1 MRILCVLC
9 VRGALGQSVGARL
22 EFTTFGKIVS
32 MVIKMGENRIQ
43 QMIIINK

>member
-22 EFTTFGKIVS
+22 EFTTFG
-32 MVIKMGENRIQ
+32 ENCVNGDKNGGKPNSTNDNNQ
-43 QMIIINK
+43 